1 MEQQPV
7 AIVTGASR
15 GIGRAIAAKLASS
28 GFSVV
33 VNFVQSADRAAS
45 VVSEMES
52 QGCQAIAVRADVG
65 RKEDREQLLAECQER
80 FGRLDLLVNNAGIA
94 PPQRVD
100 LLSATEASWEK
111 VFTTNLKGPFF
122 LSQRAATGMIRQ
134 IAAGEIP
141 AAKIINISSVSA
153 YAGSR
158 DRADYCIAKAG
169 LAMMTQLLAARLA
182 EESIQVFEICPGI
195 IRTDMTATVT
205 EKYDA
210 LIESGLTPI
219 QRWGEASDVAEAVGA
234 LVEERFPFSTGQRFH
249 VDGGYHIR
257 RL

>member
-15 GIGRAIAAKLASS
+15 GIGRAIACKLTTC
-28 GFSVV
+28 GYSVV
-33 VNFVQSADRAAS
+33 VNFLSRAERAAA
-45 VVSEMES
+45 VVAEIEDA
-52 QGCQAIAVRADVG
+52 GGQAIAVRGDVG
-65 RKEDREQLLAECQER
+65 SAEDRDQLMAACQQR

-94 PPQRVD
+94 PPERVD

-122 LSQRAATGMIRQ
+122 LSQLAANGMIRQ
-134 IAAGEIP
+134 IKEGVIP
-141 AAKIINISSVSA
+141 AAKIINISSISA

-158 DRADYCIAKAG
+158 DRADYCMAKAG

-182 EESIQVFEICPGI
+182 EVSVQVFEICPGI
-195 IRTDMTATVT
+195 IRTDMTEIVT

-210 LIESGLTPI
+210 LIANGLMPI
-219 QRWGEASDVAEAVGA
+219 QRWGEASDVAEAVKA
-234 LVEERFPFSTGQRFH
+234 LVEDRFPFSTGQRFH
-249 VDGGYHIR
+249 VDGGYHLR

>member
-15 GIGRAIAAKLASS
+15 GIGRAIAINLATC
-28 GFSVV
+28 GFQVV
-33 VNFVQSADRAAS
+33 VNFKQNSDRAAS
-45 VVSEMES
+45 VVSEVEAK
-52 QGCQAIAVRADVG
+52 GCKAIAVQADVG
-65 RKEDREQLLAECQER
+65 EMEGHSRLLAACQEQ

-100 LLSATEASWEK
+100 LLAATEASWEK

-122 LSQRAATGMIRQ
+122 LSQQAANHMIRQ
-134 IAAGEIP
+134 IELGVIS
-141 AAKIINISSVSA
+141 AAKIINISSISA

-195 IRTDMTATVT
+195 IRTDMTAPVT

-219 QRWGEASDVAEAVGA
+219 QRWGEVDDVAEAVRA